1 MPQSPDPAVPPAAPH
16 PAEPPHPGPAA
27 PAPAPQYPGAAP
39 PYPDATAPPSPGA
52 APRYPGTAAAPEYPA
67 TPLPPTSPTSPPYPA
82 EPTGAPTRPDT
93 GATAHAT
100 PSAPP
105 AAPPYPAQ
113 PAPPPYPAEP
123 TGAPAYPGPGATT
136 HPEPPTPP
144 PYPAEPTGAPAY
156 PGPGATGHP
165 TSPAPPPYPDQPAP
179 PPYPAE
185 PTGASAHPGTG
196 AADHPVSPPPSTP
209 PPYPAEP
216 APPPYPPQPAVTSA
230 YPGPGTTA
238 HPASPA
244 PPPYP
249 VQPAGAPAYP
259 GAGAAAHP
267 APAAPPYPQGAVPPF
282 LPGGGVAA
290 PPPHPGVPSQT
301 VPPTPG
307 SPGAPPEPAPDD
319 LDYRHR
325 GARVLVAEHQR
336 GADATAIGRLAVQ
349 IPGFLVSLAV
359 VSSFAL
365 GICGHVVGTVVVL
378 AWLASGALV
387 FHRPTELAF
396 ARHVLKLRVPTA
408 DERARLEPVWREVT
422 ARAGIEAHTYELMVE
437 NSDGLNAV
445 AVAGHVVG
453 VTTYAL
459 NRIPSGNL
467 AAVLAHELG
476 HHTAGHAWAGLLGYW
491 YSLPGRIAWAVTRGL
506 ARVAIAVAGVFSLAA
521 AGIVYLVLGFTAI
534 AGFVV
539 AWYITIPL
547 VAAPYLL
554 AYVGRRGELRADQQ
568 AAELGFAHRL
578 AEVIHHSRLEEESAK
593 AAALA
598 RGQKLKQP
606 GPLARLL
613 SSHPDHDARLAALE
627 PYLRLRR

>member
-1 MPQSPDPAVPPAAPH
+1 M
-16 PAEPPHPGPAA
+16 
-27 PAPAPQYPGAAP
+27 
-39 PYPDATAPPSPGA
+39 
-52 APRYPGTAAAPEYPA
+52 
-67 TPLPPTSPTSPPYPA
+67 
-82 EPTGAPTRPDT
+82 
-93 GATAHAT
+93 
-100 PSAPP
+100 
-105 AAPPYPAQ
+105 
-113 PAPPPYPAEP
+113 
-123 TGAPAYPGPGATT
+123 
-136 HPEPPTPP
+136 
-144 PYPAEPTGAPAY
+144 
-156 PGPGATGHP
+156 
-165 TSPAPPPYPDQPAP
+165 
-179 PPYPAE
+179 
-185 PTGASAHPGTG
+185 
-196 AADHPVSPPPSTP
+196 
-209 PPYPAEP
+209 
-216 APPPYPPQPAVTSA
+216 
-230 YPGPGTTA
+230 
-238 HPASPA
+238 
-244 PPPYP
+244 
-249 VQPAGAPAYP
+249 
-259 GAGAAAHP
+259 
-267 APAAPPYPQGAVPPF
+267 PPF
-282 LPGGGVAA
+282 LPGGGVGA

-307 SPGAPPEPAPDD
+307 APGAPPELAPDD

-521 AGIVYLVLGFTAI
+521 AGIVYLVLGFTVI

-598 RGQKLKQP
+598 RGQKPKQP